1 MRRKRLDEDGGRKV
15 SAAIEKL
22 YKQEDTTRKKLWQ
35 SAIKNELPKVHRAV
49 LYRATLASKK
59 YEAAR
64 KALLKEIERKKRPT
78 RTVKDT
84 NEFALRAKKM
94 CREVRAPMYR
104 ISHISCHCG
113 SLSSLSLQ
121 MQAYWRKY
129 DKEERERLR
138 AEQKAATERR
148 KLDEEIREA
157 KRQQMKLNFLL
168 TQTELFAHF
177 VAKKIGVETEGEGAA
192 DGDAAATASS
202 STTTTTTALDANSSA
217 EDGASS
223 LARSFFVLV

>member
-113 SLSSLSLQ
+113 SLSSLSLSLSLSLCRCKPIG
-121 MQAYWRKY
+121 ASTTRKNESVY
-129 DKEERERLR
+129 EPS
-138 AEQKAATERR
+138 RR
-148 KLDEEIREA
+148 QPPSA
-157 KRQQMKLNFLL
+157 
-168 TQTELFAHF
+168 
-177 VAKKIGVETEGEGAA
+177 
-192 DGDAAATASS
+192 ASS
-202 STTTTTTALDANSSA
+202 TKRSARPSAN
-217 EDGASS
+217 
-223 LARSFFVLV
+223 R

>member
-1 MRRKRLDEDGGRKV
+1 
-15 SAAIEKL
+15 
-22 YKQEDTTRKKLWQ
+22 
-35 SAIKNELPKVHRAV
+35 
-49 LYRATLASKK
+49 
-59 YEAAR
+59 
-64 KALLKEIERKKRPT
+64 
-78 RTVKDT
+78 
-84 NEFALRAKKM
+84 
-94 CREVRAPMYR
+94 
-104 ISHISCHCG
+104 
-113 SLSSLSLQ
+113 

>member
-94 CREVRAPMYR
+94 CREVRAPMYPHQP
-104 ISHISCHCG
+104 HIVP
-113 SLSSLSLQ
+113 LWLTLFSLSLSLSLSLSRCRCKPIG
-121 MQAYWRKY
+121 ASTTRKNESVY
-129 DKEERERLR
+129 EPS
-138 AEQKAATERR
+138 RR
-148 KLDEEIREA
+148 QPPSA
-157 KRQQMKLNFLL
+157 
-168 TQTELFAHF
+168 
-177 VAKKIGVETEGEGAA
+177 
-192 DGDAAATASS
+192 ASS
-202 STTTTTTALDANSSA
+202 TKRSARPSAN
-217 EDGASS
+217 
-223 LARSFFVLV
+223 R